1 MRGIAL
7 IVRAGAVVC
16 ASAFVLSLLVHG
28 APRPAV
34 ASTEA
39 AKAETAASAKAATQ
53 KRSEQKAKAGRAAAK
68 VPPGVVAIVATG
80 DIVMGSAPNLPP
92 DGGRS
97 FFSDVQTDLAG
108 DVVLG
113 NLEGT
118 LSTGGSSKCGPSSTS
133 CFAFQTPPTYA
144 RWLKRAGFTVM
155 NLANNHAFDF
165 GQAGLDQTIAAL
177 DRSGLLH
184 TGRPGE
190 ITVQKVGRIRVA
202 TVGFAPYPWAASLT
216 DIAGA
221 RKLVRAADRVA
232 DVVLVTMHAGAEGQ
246 DRQHVA
252 RGTEQFL
259 GENRG
264 DSRRFA
270 HAVVDAGADLVV
282 GSGPHVLRGMEWY
295 KGRLV
300 AYSLGNFAGYDV
312 FALGGPLSTSGIL
325 RVTLDGDGRFETGR
339 LVPTRMVGAGLPALD
354 PAEAAH
360 GLVRTLSRADFGAR
374 GVKVSPDGLLSR

>member
-16 ASAFVLSLLVHG
+16 ASAFVLSLVVHG

-202 TVGFAPYPWAASLT
+202 TVGFAPYSWAASLT

-232 DVVLVTMHAGAEGQ
+232 DVVVVTMHAGAEGQ

-270 HAVVDAGADLVV
+270 HAVVDAGADIVV

-295 KGRLV
+295 KGRLI

>member
-16 ASAFVLSLLVHG
+16 ASAFVLSLVVHG

-232 DVVLVTMHAGAEGQ
+232 DVVVVTMHAGAEGQ

-270 HAVVDAGADLVV
+270 HAVVDAGADIVV

-295 KGRLV
+295 KGRLI

>member
-16 ASAFVLSLLVHG
+16 ASAFVLSLVVHG

-202 TVGFAPYPWAASLT
+202 TVGFAPYSWAASLT

-232 DVVLVTMHAGAEGQ
+232 DVVVVTMHAGAEGQ

-295 KGRLV
+295 KGRLI